1 MIEKSLSETKR
12 MHLKNR
18 IDIIKENI
26 KRAAEESGRNFKDI
40 VLVAATKTVPSNIIN
55 EAITCGIS
63 NIGENRVQEFL
74 KKEEGIDNDKIRTH
88 FIGHLQRNKV
98 KSIIRKV
105 DLIQSVD
112 TFKLAKEISDR
123 SLEENLTMEILLE
136 VNIGREENKYGFAK
150 EDLKAELDKICKLP
164 NIKVKGLMAVVP
176 MCKDR
181 NLLKEFFNEMNALF
195 VDIRNEK
202 HDNIDMEYLSMGMSS
217 DYMEAIR
224 CGSNMV
230 RIGSA
235 IFGERN

>member
-1 MIEKSLSETKR
+1 MTEKSLNEIKQ
-12 MHLKNR
+12 MQLKSR
-18 IDIIKENI
+18 VDIIKENI
-26 KRAAEESGRNFKDI
+26 KKAAEESGRNSEDI
-40 VLVAATKTVPSNIIN
+40 TLVAATKTVPSNIIN
-55 EAITCGIS
+55 EAILCGIS
-63 NIGENRVQEFL
+63 NIGENRVQELL
-74 KKEEGIDNDKIRTH
+74 KKEEGIDKDNIKTH

-98 KSIIRKV
+98 KSIIGKV

-112 TFKLAKEISDR
+112 TFRLAKEISDR

-150 EDLKAELDKICKLP
+150 EDLKAELDKIGNLP
-164 NIKVKGLMAVVP
+164 NIKVKGLMAIVP
-176 MCKDR
+176 ICKEK
-181 NLLKEFFNEMNALF
+181 NLLKEFFAEMNALF

-217 DYMEAIR
+217 DYIEAIR

>member
-1 MIEKSLSETKR
+1 MTEKSLNEIKQ
-12 MHLKNR
+12 MQLKSR
-18 IDIIKENI
+18 VDIIKENI
-26 KRAAEESGRNFKDI
+26 KKAAEESGRNSKDI
-40 VLVAATKTVPSNIIN
+40 TLVAATKTVPSNIIN
-55 EAITCGIS
+55 EAILCGIS
-63 NIGENRVQEFL
+63 NIGENRVQELL
-74 KKEEGIDNDKIRTH
+74 KKEEGIDKDNIKTH

-98 KSIIRKV
+98 KSIIGKV

-112 TFKLAKEISDR
+112 TFRLAKEISDR

-150 EDLKAELDKICKLP
+150 EALKAELDKIGNLP
-164 NIKVKGLMAVVP
+164 NIKVKGLMAIVP
-176 MCKDR
+176 ICKEK
-181 NLLKEFFNEMNALF
+181 NLLKGFFAEMNTLF

-217 DYMEAIR
+217 DYIEAIR